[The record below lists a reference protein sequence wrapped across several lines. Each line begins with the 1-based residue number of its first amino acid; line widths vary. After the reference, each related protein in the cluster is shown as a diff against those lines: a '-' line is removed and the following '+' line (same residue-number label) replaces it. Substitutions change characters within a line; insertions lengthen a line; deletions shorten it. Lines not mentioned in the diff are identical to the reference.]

1 MPAER
6 GCALCASRMIESIS
20 LEGITEDRWVDLRFC
35 RGFTMGDWRTLAA
48 GPAERGAWVFLTVL
62 RGGFEV
68 DVEPS
73 IMSTS
78 TLFRSIGDVATE
90 LGAVLALGC

>member
-1 MPAER
+1 
-6 GCALCASRMIESIS
+6 
-20 LEGITEDRWVDLRFC
+20 
-35 RGFTMGDWRTLAA
+35 MGDWRTRAA
-48 GPAERGAWVFLTVL
+48 GPAERGGWVFLTVL
-62 RGGFEV
+62 RGGLDV

-78 TLFRSIGDVATE
+78 TVFRSIGDVATE